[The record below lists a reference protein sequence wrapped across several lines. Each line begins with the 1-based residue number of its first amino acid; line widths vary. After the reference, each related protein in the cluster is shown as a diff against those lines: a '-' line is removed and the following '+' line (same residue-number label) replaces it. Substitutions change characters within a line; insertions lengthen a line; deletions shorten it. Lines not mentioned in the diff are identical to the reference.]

1 MRRDAHRPAAPAGLD
16 RVDVWEAEAA
26 ALPGEDGSLDW
37 GRRWWEA
44 VGGLERGGLLGSVS
58 ADIYKGSGGLRTSQV
73 TLEPV
78 GALSRHLSGPES
90 PSG

>member
-1 MRRDAHRPAAPAGLD
+1 MPTVARLRPDWTEWA
-16 RVDVWEAEAA
+16 VWEAEAA

-73 TLEPV
+73 TP
-78 GALSRHLSGPES
+78 
-90 PSG
+90 